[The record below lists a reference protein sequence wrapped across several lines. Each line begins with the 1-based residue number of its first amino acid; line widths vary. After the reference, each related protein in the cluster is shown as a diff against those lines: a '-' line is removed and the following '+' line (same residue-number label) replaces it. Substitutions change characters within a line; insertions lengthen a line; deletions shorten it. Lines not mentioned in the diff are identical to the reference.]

1 MSTSAGAA
9 SALAPRPDAW
19 QRNVFAVTAASFM
32 GYTGFTLVMPFLP
45 LFIGRLGVTDVG
57 QVAMW
62 TGVSLGITPAL
73 TALLSPA
80 WGRLGDR
87 FGRKIMV
94 ERSLVSFVVLMT
106 AMAFVTQAWHVLAI
120 RAVQGLFAGYGS
132 LSVAMAAESAPRDRM
147 PNAIG
152 LVQTAQRIGPGVGPV
167 VGGILA
173 GLVALRRVFLLT
185 AGFYAAGLVIV
196 HLLYD
201 DRATHAAPADPADS
215 GRVTFRDVLAF
226 QNFLLMM
233 VVIFALQFVDRSFG
247 PVLPLWV
254 EQTGVAPSR
263 VALTSGVLFSI
274 IAIAGALGHHFCGRL
289 LRRYASRVV
298 IAGGMA
304 IAAAASAVFGI
315 TGSFSIMTAASLLFG
330 VGIGAAM
337 TASYSAA
344 GAVIPPGAHGA
355 GFGVLTSASLVGM
368 ASSPFIAGFVGG
380 ASLRIVFFVDA
391 VVFAALAVAVRRLMT
406 ADAAA

>member
-1 MSTSAGAA
+1 
-9 SALAPRPDAW
+9 
-19 QRNVFAVTAASFM
+19 
-32 GYTGFTLVMPFLP
+32 
-45 LFIGRLGVTDVG
+45 
-57 QVAMW
+57 
-62 TGVSLGITPAL
+62 
-73 TALLSPA
+73 
-80 WGRLGDR
+80 
-87 FGRKIMV
+87 
-94 ERSLVSFVVLMT
+94 
-106 AMAFVTQAWHVLAI
+106 
-120 RAVQGLFAGYGS
+120 
-132 LSVAMAAESAPRDRM
+132 
-147 PNAIG
+147 
-152 LVQTAQRIGPGVGPV
+152 
-167 VGGILA
+167 
-173 GLVALRRVFLLT
+173 
-185 AGFYAAGLVIV
+185 
-196 HLLYD
+196 
-201 DRATHAAPADPADS
+201 
-215 GRVTFRDVLAF
+215 VTFRDVLAF

-233 VVIFALQFVDRSFG
+233 VVIFGLQFVDRSFG

-254 EQTGVAPSR
+254 EQAGVAPAR

-274 IAIAGALGHHFCGRL
+274 MAIAGALGHHFCGRL

-304 IAAAASAVFGI
+304 FAAAASAVFGI
-315 TGSFSIMTAASLLFG
+315 TGNFWIMAAASLLLG

-406 ADAAA
+406 VDAPGPR